1 MKKITELT
9 DLRGKRVILRA
20 SLNVPVA
27 DGVVT
32 NEYRI
37 TQMLPTLRYLHEQ
50 GAKTIIMGHIGRDK
64 DESLK
69 PILAVLERYYP
80 VVWGGSVNEN
90 RAKEHLAVLPD
101 GQFLL
106 LENLRQD
113 ERESDN
119 DEAWGEHL
127 ASFGDVFVNDAFD
140 NAHREHASMIQI
152 PKHIPAYA
160 GLTMMAE
167 VEHLMRVMQPEHPA
181 LFMIGGAK
189 FETKMP
195 LVEKFLATY
204 DHVFVSGALMNDIF
218 KARGYEVGTSLVS
231 DVDLTGAPFL
241 DNPKLLVPM
250 DVIVTGPRGVVTK
263 LASEVAADEAI
274 MDAGPQTVEMLKT
287 YISEAKTVLWNGPFG
302 NFEGGFA
309 SATEETMKALAES
322 DALSVVGGG
331 DTVAAIEKLG
341 LNDSLGFVSTGGGAM
356 LTLLEHGS
364 TPALD
369 ALN

>member
-1 MKKITELT
+1 MKKLTEMG

-27 DGVVT
+27 NGVVT

-37 TQMLPTLRYLHEQ
+37 LQMMPTMRYLHEQ
-50 GAKTIIMGHIGRDK
+50 GAKTIIMGHIGREK
-64 DESLK
+64 DETLK
-69 PILAVLERYYP
+69 PILSVLERYYP
-80 VVWGGSVNEN
+80 VVWGGSVNDE

-113 ERESDN
+113 ERETGN
-119 DEAWGEHL
+119 DEAWGVHL
-127 ASFGDVFVNDAFD
+127 ASFGDIYVNDAFD
-140 NAHREHASMIQI
+140 NVHREHASMVQI
-152 PKHIPAYA
+152 PRHIPACA
-160 GLTMMAE
+160 GLTLMAE
-167 VEHLMRVMQPEHPA
+167 IEHLSRVIQPAHPA

-195 LVEKFLATY
+195 LVEKFLQSY

-231 DVDLTGAPFL
+231 DVDLTGASFL
-241 DNPKLLVPM
+241 SNGKLITAI
-250 DVIVTGPRGVVTK
+250 DVVVDGPQGRRTC
-263 LASEVAADEAI
+263 APNEVAQNEAI
-274 MDAGPQTVEMLKT
+274 MDIGPATVEMLKSR
-287 YISEAKTVLWNGPFG
+287 IQSAKTVLWNGPFG

-309 SATEETMKALAES
+309 EGTEAAVKLLAES
-322 DALSVVGGG
+322 EALSVVGGG

-341 LNDSLGFVSTGGGAM
+341 LNDKLSFVSTGGGAM
-356 LTLLEHGS
+356 LTYLEKGS

-369 ALN
+369 VLS

>member
-1 MKKITELT
+1 MKKITDCP

-20 SLNVPVA
+20 SLNVPVEN
-27 DGVVT
+27 GVVT

-37 TQMLPTLRYLHEQ
+37 TQMLPTLRYLHEH

-64 DESLK
+64 DETLK
-69 PILAVLERYYP
+69 PIMAVLERYYP
-80 VVWGGSVNEN
+80 IVWGGSVNDE
-90 RAKEHLAVLPD
+90 RAKEHLSVLPD

-113 ERESDN
+113 DREGDN
-119 DEAWGEHL
+119 DEAWGAHL
-127 ASFGDVFVNDAFD
+127 ASFGDIFVNDAFD
-140 NAHREHASMIQI
+140 NVHREHASMVQI
-152 PKHIPAYA
+152 PKHLPAYA

-167 VEHLMRVMQPEHPA
+167 VEHLTKVMQPVHPA

-231 DVDLTGAPFL
+231 DVDLSGAAFL
-241 DNPKLLVPM
+241 DNPKLLVPT
-250 DVIVTGPRGVVTK
+250 DVVVTGPRGTVTK
-263 LASEVAADEAI
+263 LATEVLPDEAI
-274 MDAGPQTVEMLKT
+274 MDAGPATVEMLKG
-287 YISEAKTVLWNGPFG
+287 YIADAKTVLWNGPFG

-309 SATEETMKALAES
+309 SATEETVKALAAAN
-322 DALSVVGGG
+322 ALSVVGGG

>member
-1 MKKITELT
+1 MKKITDVG

-27 DGVVT
+27 DGVVV

-50 GAKTIIMGHIGRDK
+50 GAKTIIMGHIGREA
-64 DESLK
+64 DENLK
-69 PILAVLERYYP
+69 PILTVLERYYP
-80 VVWGGSVNEN
+80 VQWGGSVNDE
-90 RAKEHLAVLPD
+90 RAKEHLTALPD

-113 ERESDN
+113 EREAGN
-119 DEAWGEHL
+119 DEAWGKHL
-127 ASFGDVFVNDAFD
+127 ASFGDIFVNDAFD
-140 NAHREHASMIQI
+140 NVHREHASMIQI

-167 VEHLMRVMQPEHPA
+167 VEHLTRVMKPEHPA

-195 LVEKFLATY
+195 LVEKFLQTY
-204 DHVFVSGALMNDIF
+204 DHVFVCGALMNDIF
-218 KARGYEVGTSLVS
+218 KAKGCEVGTSLVS
-231 DVDLTGAPFL
+231 DVDLTGAAFL
-241 DNPKLLVPM
+241 DNPKLLIPT
-250 DVIVTGPRGVVTK
+250 DVVVMGPRGIETK
-263 LASEVAADEAI
+263 LATEVLPDEAI
-274 MDAGPQTVEMLKT
+274 MDAGPATVERLAEL
-287 YISEAKTVLWNGPFG
+287 ISTAKTVLWNGPFG
-302 NFEGGFA
+302 NFERGFA
-309 SATEETMKALAES
+309 TATEQTVKVLANA
-322 DALSVVGGG
+322 DAFSVVGGG

-369 ALN
+369 ALH

>member
-9 DLRGKRVILRA
+9 NLKGKRVIVRA

-27 DGVVT
+27 EGKVT

-50 GAKTIIMGHIGRDK
+50 GAKTVIMGHLGRDK
-64 DESLK
+64 DETLK
-69 PILAVLERYYP
+69 PIMTVLERYYP
-80 VVWGGSVNEN
+80 IVWGGSVNDD

-119 DEAWGEHL
+119 DEAWGKHL
-127 ASFGDVFVNDAFD
+127 ASFGDVYVNDAFD
-140 NAHREHASMIQI
+140 NVHREHASMVQI

-160 GLTMMAE
+160 GLTLMAE

-218 KARGYEVGTSLVS
+218 KAKGYEVGMSLVS
-231 DVDLTGAPFL
+231 EVDLTGAAFL
-241 DNPKLLVPM
+241 NNPKLLVPT
-250 DVIVTGPRGVVTK
+250 DVVVTGPRGVLTKPVT
-263 LASEVAADEAI
+263 EVAADEAI
-274 MDAGPQTVEMLKT
+274 MDAGPETIAMLKG
-287 YISEAKTVLWNGPFG
+287 YITTAKTVLWNGPFG

-309 SATEETMKALAES
+309 TATEETVKALAAAE
-322 DALSVVGGG
+322 AFSVVGGG

-369 ALN
+369 ALQ